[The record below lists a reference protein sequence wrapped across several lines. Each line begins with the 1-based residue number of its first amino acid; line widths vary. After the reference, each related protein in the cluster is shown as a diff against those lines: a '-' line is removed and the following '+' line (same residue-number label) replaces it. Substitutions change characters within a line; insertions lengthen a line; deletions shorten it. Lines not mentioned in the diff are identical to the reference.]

1 MQSFDMAESSVRQE
15 DARAQSASLASA
27 KLHRSLAAIVERL
40 KTKNGRPTAEEAKL
54 VTNGKAEIQVWL
66 EDTSEETIGRLEKL
80 GFELLLEPR
89 TGKLVIGRIAI
100 EKLAALAELKA
111 VRYIT
116 PLVTG
121 A

>member
-1 MQSFDMAESSVRQE
+1 M
-15 DARAQSASLASA
+15 
-27 KLHRSLAAIVERL
+27 
-40 KTKNGRPTAEEAKL
+40 
-54 VTNGKAEIQVWL
+54 TNGKAEIQVWL
-66 EDTSEETIGRLEKL
+66 EDTSEQTFEQLEKL
-80 GFELLLEPR
+80 GFELLLTPR

-116 PLVTG
+116 PLMTS